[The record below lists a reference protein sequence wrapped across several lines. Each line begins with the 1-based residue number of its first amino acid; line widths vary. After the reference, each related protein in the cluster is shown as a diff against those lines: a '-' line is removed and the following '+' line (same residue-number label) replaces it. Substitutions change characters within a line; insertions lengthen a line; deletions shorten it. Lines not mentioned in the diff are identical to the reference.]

1 MVYLDYFNYDINHIN
16 HITIKIYCKFL
27 SLHECSNLEISQPS
41 ACVMTIN
48 ARVIKDQRSFYG
60 KNKSTYEK

>member
-1 MVYLDYFNYDINHIN
+1 MVYLDYDNYDINHIDLDD
-16 HITIKIYCKFL
+16 IMIKINCKFL
-27 SLHECSNLEISQPS
+27 SPSNLEILQPS

-48 ARVIKDQRSFYG
+48 TRVIKDQRSTYG

>member
-1 MVYLDYFNYDINHIN
+1 MVYLDYDNYDIDHIDLM
-16 HITIKIYCKFL
+16 IKINCKFL
-27 SLHECSNLEISQPS
+27 SPSNLEILQPS

-48 ARVIKDQRSFYG
+48 TRVIKDQRSTYG